1 MASSTCPR
9 CAYANPPQ
17 ADFCVRC
24 GTPLHPAYT
33 QERRWVTVLFF
44 DLSRFTEYLLAHPLE
59 DTWRTV
65 DGALQQAAQEVRDRG
80 GTVDKFFGDGLLAVF
95 GAQRSQE
102 NDAEAALEAARSM
115 VASSPL
121 PARVGVASGL
131 VLRTPLGGGMVGD
144 QTVLGP
150 AVNLAQRLS
159 AAAPPG
165 EVWCDEV
172 TVRLVPRARV
182 EAMPAQVLKGYAEP
196 LAPLSYLG
204 LREEP
209 PQTVGREYELEQLAA
224 ALEAVRQGRPRR
236 VVIHGPMGVGKTH
249 LVQHFLRN
257 LPQGVRGLIAPRV
270 GNSTALRQ
278 AIRQGLEPFVKG
290 NLAQWVQGMDPGE
303 PSEVALAYTLGLI
316 DQLDLEPGDLERYL
330 IEGWRAALQMLSQ
343 QSPLVLVLEDLHA
356 TEPAILEFT
365 RQAPEGRVLLLM
377 TARRNRWSPGPDLQI
392 LELAPLSLQEAQR
405 LAQIWQPGLEPRR
418 SLALAGLSAGFPLV
432 LRALITHPQGEPEPT
447 PFYQPRLD
455 SLPRLVRQALYT
467 VAVLGDG
474 TPLELLR
481 FVLGDDVDLS
491 RLEAEGFVEMGE
503 QGLEFAV
510 PFLREAVL
518 GHVSAQQAKDWHLQA
533 ARWYQHKGRLFESA
547 RHLEAAGD
555 SLSAFRFW
563 RLAAQR
569 SWAEMQYDRAF
580 GAYREALRLAEGNL
594 QSTIALEMA
603 ERLLSLGRFAEAGEV
618 LAPYAPLNPLA
629 EALRAEALFERG
641 MVDEALATF
650 PSWCEEPRAIL
661 AKALLMP
668 QATQLLPAELPQ
680 NLRPLACLRQGQAA
694 LRQRNYAEAIPW
706 LQAYVQTPEPAPYR
720 EALGRLELARALW
733 RCYRPGEALQLLQD
747 FTPNPELPVGLQLEK
762 LCEVAALQ
770 MDHALYRQTYTT
782 LELMARYLQSAPPA
796 ARARAYAMRLRYLLE
811 TGYLEEAVRWGE
823 RACDE
828 IDEGWLRAHL
838 ALAHALAPGDEH
850 TRALERLA
858 QALRHDDHP
867 DTHGLVQLALG
878 MRAWHLGFDPR
889 KALKVALVAARR
901 HPNPWVY
908 HRSLLTLGL
917 YHSEHNPTRALY
929 LARHLMNHT
938 GKTGF
943 TALHELA
950 RLLRVQLELEQ
961 GREVLH
967 LLQFQPSNALSH
979 AWRAA
984 LLRRLGQSVPTSPL
998 RAVEGYGILGAWLWH
1013 FWQRGS
1019 APPSS
1024 A

>member
-1 MASSTCPR
+1 MANSTCTR
-9 CAYANPPQ
+9 CGHPNPPQ

-65 DGALQQAAQEVRDRG
+65 DGALQQAAQEVRNRG
-80 GTVDKFFGDGLLAVF
+80 GTVDKFFGDGILAVF
-95 GAQRSQE
+95 GAQRSQD

-131 VLRTPLGGGMVGD
+131 VLRTPLGGGMAGD

-172 TVRLVPRARV
+172 TIRLVPRARV

-204 LREEP
+204 LSEEP
-209 PQTVGREYELEQLAA
+209 PEIVGREYELAQLQA
-224 ALEAVRQGRPRR
+224 ALEAVQRGQPRR
-236 VVIHGPMGVGKTH
+236 VVIHGPMGIGKSH
-249 LVQHFLRN
+249 LVQHFLRG
-257 LPQGVRGLIAPRV
+257 LPKGVRGLLAPRV
-270 GNSTALRQ
+270 GTSTALRQ

-290 NLAQWVQGMDPGE
+290 SLAQWVQGMDLNE
-303 PSEVALAYTLGLI
+303 PSEAALAYTLGLT
-316 DQLDLEPGDLERYL
+316 DQPDLEPRDLERYL
-330 IEGWRAALQMLSQ
+330 IQGWRAALEMLAQ
-343 QSPLVLVLEDLHA
+343 QSPLVLVLEDLHS

-365 RQAPEGRVLLLM
+365 RQAPEGRVLMVM
-377 TARRNRWSPGPDLQI
+377 TARRNRWSRGPDLQI
-392 LELAPLSLQEAQR
+392 LELAPLSLQDSER
-405 LAQIWQPGLEPRR
+405 LARAWQPGLEPRR
-418 SLALAGLSAGFPLV
+418 ALTLAGLSAGFPLV

-455 SLPRLVRQALYT
+455 SLPRLVRQALHT

-474 TPLELLR
+474 TPNELVR
-481 FVLGDDVDLS
+481 FVLGDDIDLS

-503 QGLEFAV
+503 QGLEFVV

-533 ARWYQHKGRLFESA
+533 ARWYQQKGRLFESA

-569 SWAEMQYDRAF
+569 AWAEMQYDRAF

-594 QSTIALEMA
+594 QTTTALEMA
-603 ERLLSLGRFAEAGEV
+603 ERLLSLGRFAEASEMLGPH
-618 LAPYAPLNPLA
+618 ATLNPLA
-629 EALRAEALFERG
+629 EALRAEAFFERG
-641 MVDEALATF
+641 MIDEALSLF
-650 PSWCEEPRAIL
+650 PAACEEPRALL
-661 AKALLMP
+661 AKAR
-668 QATQLLPAELPQ
+668 LLPQEAQSIPPELPQ
-680 NLRPLACLRQGQAA
+680 NLQPLAYLRLGQAA
-694 LRQRNYAEAIPW
+694 LRQQNYAEAVPW
-706 LQAYVQTPEPAPYR
+706 LQAYLEAGEPAPYR
-720 EALGRLELARALW
+720 EALGRLELAQALW
-733 RCYRPGEALQLLQD
+733 RCYRPGEALGVLQER
-747 FTPNPELPVGLQLEK
+747 TPNPDLPAGLQLEG
-762 LCEVAALQ
+762 LCELAALQ
-770 MDHALYRQTYTT
+770 MDTALYRPTYAT
-782 LELMARYLQSAPPA
+782 LELMARYLPNVPPA
-796 ARARAYAMRLRYLLE
+796 AKAKAYAVRLRYLLE
-811 TGYLEEAVRWGE
+811 TGYLQEAVQWGE
-823 RACDE
+823 RACGELAD
-828 IDEGWLRAHL
+828 GWLAAHL
-838 ALAHALAPGDEH
+838 ALAHALAPGDAH

-858 QALRHDDHP
+858 QGLRYDDHP
-867 DTHGLVQLALG
+867 DTQGLIQLALG
-878 MRAWHLGFDPR
+878 TRAWHLGFDPR
-889 KALKVALVAARR
+889 KALKAALVAARR

-908 HRSLLTLGL
+908 HRSLLVLGL
-917 YHSEHNPTRALY
+917 YHSERNPTRARH
-929 LARHLMNHT
+929 LAQYLMNHT

-943 TALHELA
+943 VAMHELA

-967 LLQFQPSNALSH
+967 LLQFQPSNAFSH

-984 LLRRLGQSVPTSPL
+984 LLRRLGESVPTSPL
-998 RAVEGYGILGAWLWH
+998 RAVEGYGILGEWLKH
-1013 FWQRGS
+1013 FWDSGL
-1019 APPSS
+1019 AASS
-1024 A
+1024 SS